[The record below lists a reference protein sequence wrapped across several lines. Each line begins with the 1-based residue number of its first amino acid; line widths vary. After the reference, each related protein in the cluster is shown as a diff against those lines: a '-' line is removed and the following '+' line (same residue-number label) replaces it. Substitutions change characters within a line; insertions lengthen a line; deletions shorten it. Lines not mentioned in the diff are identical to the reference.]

1 MSLVSVN
8 NLESFLPF
16 SVWLTILRS
25 VLKKRKKVKE
35 NIKEKLSTTGMGT
48 HSPHSFWNGKLAT
61 KFYVEL
67 FLGGGR
73 GGARHSLFVFVFSAL
88 INGFTG
94 FRFPLLHLYG
104 IENGIHILFSHVIRK
119 RNH

>member
-35 NIKEKLSTTGMGT
+35 NMKEKLSTTGMGT
-48 HSPHSFWNGKLAT
+48 IRLTVSGMENWPPNLTSKFFFGLFGIRFSFS
-61 KFYVEL
+61 F
-67 FLGGGR
+67 F
-73 GGARHSLFVFVFSAL
+73 
-88 INGFTG
+88 
-94 FRFPLLHLYG
+94 
-104 IENGIHILFSHVIRK
+104 
-119 RNH
+119 